1 MLEAWSSFFNMR
13 DWALINIK
21 TICRTVEKY
30 TFTMWNC
37 SWMFKDSADVGFL
50 SSHMKVAPLMYSW
63 VVTYRLQQ
71 CLSVFFINFS
81 VLSADNKVV
90 FYFIGIGSVSLQFFV
105 ACIKDIQEKELVPKW
120 QFVCAQIVWSHQIR
134 FSILPTNNAVFH
146 VYRNVLQEPLFQWCA
161 LHGLGYMEIKG
172 GPLQL
177 LLPRKSEQ
185 CSYPSLCWSFWKINW
200 RELWM
205 RMDFCYMGRHL
216 MLAKGGLLS
225 ILL

>member
-1 MLEAWSSFFNMR
+1 MKQFFQYERLGTYQYKDYMQNSRKVYIHNVKLQLNVQIRCWCRLLEF
-13 DWALINIK
+13 
-21 TICRTVEKY
+21 
-30 TFTMWNC
+30 
-37 SWMFKDSADVGFL
+37 
-50 SSHMKVAPLMYSW
+50 SHESCTTNV

-71 CLSVFFINFS
+71 CLSVFFINYS

-134 FSILPTNNAVFH
+134 FSILHTNNAVFH

-161 LHGLGYMEIKG
+161 LHGLGYMEMKG

-185 CSYPSLCWSFWKINW
+185 RSYPSLCWSFWKINW